1 MVEMSI
7 FTKQKS
13 SHRCRNQ
20 TYSYQ
25 EGEGQGGGINWEIE
39 IGIQTLIYVKM
50 LHIKDLLYSTGNSI

>member
-1 MVEMSI
+1 MYF
-7 FTKQKS
+7 FTNQKPA
-13 SHRCRNQ
+13 HRSQNQ